1 MRAASDPE
9 TSEMN
14 WRAFDLCELPFAS
27 PTIPIR
33 MLWHRRFD
41 ERPAHVWL
49 RKLVQQTAKNL
60 SHAYPRY

>member
-1 MRAASDPE
+1 MRAAPDPE

-14 WRAFDLCELPFAS
+14 RGAFDLCELPFAS

-49 RKLVQQTAKNL
+49 RNLVQQTAKNL
-60 SHAYPRY
+60 SQY

>member
-1 MRAASDPE
+1 
-9 TSEMN
+9 MN
-14 WRAFDLCELPFAS
+14 RGAFDLCELPFAS

-60 SHAYPRY
+60 SQY

>member
-1 MRAASDPE
+1 
-9 TSEMN
+9 MN
-14 WRAFDLCELPFAS
+14 WGAFDLCELPFAS

-49 RKLVQQTAKNL
+49 RKLVQQTAKSL
-60 SHAYPRY
+60 SHAHPQY